1 MYRIRAVTDPGECH
15 HLWDKVIPRE
25 FISDLWEVR
34 TCFDRSYR
42 HAPYFVVAEERG
54 VVRGFLPL
62 SRNGDSGLFNY
73 FPGETWSGKTWL
85 EQNRIL
91 AENPR
96 VLRDMLD
103 AVPGSYHLRYL
114 RPYSEAGASYDQVDE
129 IGYLFCPP
137 RYGFD
142 MERYYEEFSH
152 KTAKKL
158 RRELAAWDERN
169 VTWRFDVP
177 EDFDLLVDMS
187 LGRYGQ
193 SSYFHDPRF
202 LNSFR
207 QLRDFLAKRGWLRMV
222 TILVHGVPAATD
234 LGSVYNGTLTML
246 AGGTHGDYP
255 GIAKLINIH
264 HMTWAC
270 EQKLDRVD
278 FLCGDFNWKT
288 MFHLSPVPL
297 YLLEKDK
304 APLRKEVD
312 LSTSRQPWAAQG
324 LDVGGV
330 AGV

>member
-1 MYRIRAVTDPGECH
+1 VYRIRVITDRDECRGH
-15 HLWDKVIPRE
+15 WERVFPRE
-25 FISDLWEVR
+25 FVSDLWEVR
-34 TCFDRSYR
+34 SCFDGHYR
-42 HAPYFVVAEERG
+42 HQPCFIVAEERG
-54 VVRGFLPL
+54 EVRGLLPL
-62 SRNGDSGLFNY
+62 SFNGDSGLYNF
-73 FPGETWSGKTWL
+73 FPGETWAGKTWL
-85 EQNRIL
+85 EQNRVIT
-91 AENPR
+91 ESPR
-96 VLRDMLD
+96 MLRDMLA
-103 AVPGSYHLRYL
+103 AVPGPYHLRYL
-114 RPYSEAGASYDQVDE
+114 RPETSTPNPYEQVDE

-137 RYGFD
+137 RFSFD

-158 RRELAAWDERN
+158 RRELAAWDERK
-169 VTWRFDVP
+169 VAWRFDAP

-207 QLRDFLAKRGWLRMV
+207 QLRDFLVERGWLRMV
-222 TILVHGVPAATD
+222 TILVDGVPAATD

-246 AGGTHGDYP
+246 AGGTNGGFP

-288 MFHLSPVPL
+288 MFHLTPVPL

-304 APLRKEVD
+304 APLRKEVE

-324 LDVGGV
+324 LDVGGA